1 MKLYM
6 FECGILKS
14 QKHLFTMGRGVGVPF
29 DVPVPFFLIE
39 HKDAKVLYDTG
50 NALEVA
56 RDKIKHWGAGTVAA
70 YDPIMTEDQ
79 YVVNQLAKLGI
90 TPQQITHVV
99 FSHLHLDHAGGTGA
113 FPNATYYVQR
123 AEMQYAYVPDFYQ
136 RAAYIRAD
144 FDKPYLNWYLL
155 EGHLEDFY
163 DLLGDGKIKIVFT
176 PGHTPG
182 HQSLLV
188 DLDNWGPTLLTGDSI
203 YTTEI
208 LNEDVLPGLVYSP
221 PDCVK
226 SIKKMRNLQRVHGVR
241 IITGHDPDSWA
252 TLKKAPEYYD

>member
-14 QKHLFTMGRGVGVPF
+14 QKHLFTMGRGIGEPF

-39 HKDAKVLYDTG
+39 HDKGKVLYDTG

-56 RDKIKHWGAGTVAA
+56 KDKVKHWGEAVVAA

-79 YVVNQLAKLGI
+79 YVVNQLAKVGVK
-90 TPQQITHVV
+90 PKDITHVI
-99 FSHLHLDHAGGTGA
+99 FSHLHLDHAGGCGE
-113 FPNATYYVQR
+113 FPNAIYFVQR

-136 RAAYIRAD
+136 AGAYIRAD

-155 EGHLEDFY
+155 EGDKEDFY
-163 DLLGDGKIKIVFT
+163 DVFGDGNLQILFT

-188 DLDNWGPTLLTGDSI
+188 KLDNWGPTLLTGDSI
-203 YTTEI
+203 YTEEI
-208 LNEDVLPGLVYSP
+208 LEENVLPGLVYSP
-221 PDCVK
+221 PDAVK
-226 SIKKMRNLQRVHGVR
+226 SIKKMRNLRRVQGVR
-241 IITGHDPDSWA
+241 IITGHDPVAWPR
-252 TLKKAPEYYD
+252 LKKAPEYYD

>member
-14 QKHLFTMGRGVGVPF
+14 QKQYFTAGRGVGQPF

-39 HKDAKVLYDTG
+39 HDNAKVLYDTG

-56 RDKIKHWGAGTVAA
+56 RDKVKHWGAGVVAA

-79 YVVNQLAKLGI
+79 WVVNQLAKLGVQ
-90 TPQQITHVV
+90 PEDITHVV
-99 FSHLHLDHAGGTGA
+99 FSHLHLDHAGGCGQ

-123 AEMQYAYVPDFYQ
+123 VEMEYAYVPDFYQ
-136 RAAYIRAD
+136 VGAYIRAD
-144 FDKPYLNWYLL
+144 FDKPGLKWNLL
-155 EGHLEDFY
+155 EGHQEDFF

-188 DLDNWGPTLLTGDSI
+188 DLDNCGPTLLTGDSV

-208 LNEDVLPGLVYSP
+208 LEEDVLPGLVFSP
-221 PDCVK
+221 RDCVI
-226 SIKKMRNLQRVHGVR
+226 SIKKMRNMRRTTGVW
-241 IITGHDPDSWA
+241 IITGHDPEAWA
-252 TLKKAPEYYD
+252 TLKQAPEYYD